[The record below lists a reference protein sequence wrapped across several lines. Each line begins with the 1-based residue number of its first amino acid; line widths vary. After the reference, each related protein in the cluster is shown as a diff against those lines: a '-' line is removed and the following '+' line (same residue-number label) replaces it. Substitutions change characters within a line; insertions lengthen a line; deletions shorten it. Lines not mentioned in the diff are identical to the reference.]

1 MPTNFPTK
9 GLRFEFLL
17 IYVLG
22 RYRGQRKVVI
32 IGTTYTGTGRS
43 SFVITNLFWFLI
55 SILVVTDD

>member
-43 SFVITNLFWFLI
+43 SFVITNLF
-55 SILVVTDD
+55 